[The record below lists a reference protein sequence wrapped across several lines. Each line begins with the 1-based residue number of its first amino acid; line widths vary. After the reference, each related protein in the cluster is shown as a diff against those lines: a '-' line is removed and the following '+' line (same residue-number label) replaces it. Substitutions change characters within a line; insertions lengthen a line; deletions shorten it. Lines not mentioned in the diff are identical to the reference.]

1 MEKLTTQ
8 FEEVFQVDEPLL
20 VEEPTAVN
28 TSDDENNENE
38 RHMQEASRA
47 TTLED
52 KEKFLNAL
60 KSKGD
65 QIKSVMGEFLKNTWA
80 QRIQQI
86 EHEKAKAA
94 IEHKKKV
101 VAIQ

>member
-1 MEKLTTQ
+1 
-8 FEEVFQVDEPLL
+8 VDEPLL

-65 QIKSVMGEFLKNTWA
+65 
-80 QRIQQI
+80 
-86 EHEKAKAA
+86 
-94 IEHKKKV
+94 
-101 VAIQ
+101 